1 MLKHLY
7 RRAYNYSSWQIF
19 LLCSSLLVIS
29 GCVSQ
34 QKTYVNPLE
43 NIGSSP
49 SNSLFSNYDLGVV
62 FSENSKNAMKTI
74 QEHREKLQMFGAWA
88 AGSGLEDMNAN
99 YLTSELDRVLNSQF
113 KSVVR
118 LENLKAAA
126 GKSIDAVMILDIF
139 IKIGAFS
146 FDKSKVT
153 VKGIFVDFKG
163 KSLETIV
170 GEGEGAVPW
179 PATNVGFKPAVNMA
193 VGSFNKNLGQA
204 STLAQKL
211 DNLSP
216 SNMVIAASPNL
227 ELPRTSAVNFG
238 NFYAL
243 VIGNN
248 NYRNLPKLKTA
259 IYDAEVVAEVLRNK
273 YNFTVYKIVDGTR
286 ENIIKTFTKLRSQ
299 LTKND
304 NLLIYY
310 AGHGWLD
317 EEANRGYWLPVDA
330 GKKDPTNWLS
340 NATLTDFVRAMRA
353 RHVMIIADS
362 CYSGTLLRGIR
373 ISAATPHDLS
383 RLARKKARTV
393 LTSGGL
399 EPVADS
405 GGGRHSVFAKAL
417 ITVLENNQKI
427 LDGTSLFSKVREL
440 VILNAD
446 QTPEYS
452 NIHKAGHEGGDF
464 IFRRVK

>member
-170 GEGEGAVPW
+170 EGLRLKLSTTTSPDLESTLKELEESLEKA
-179 PATNVGFKPAVNMA
+179 
-193 VGSFNKNLGQA
+193 KNLTAALETESAADRISNVEKEIENLNKPKEIGLPQ
-204 STLAQKL
+204 L
-211 DNLSP
+211 DFSSIDPYYLSIP
-216 SNMVIAASPNL
+216 
-227 ELPRTSAVNFG
+227 
-238 NFYAL
+238 
-243 VIGNN
+243 
-248 NYRNLPKLKTA
+248 
-259 IYDAEVVAEVLRNK
+259 
-273 YNFTVYKIVDGTR
+273 IV
-286 ENIIKTFTKLRSQ
+286 FV
-299 LTKND
+299 
-304 NLLIYY
+304 LLI
-310 AGHGWLD
+310 AIILIKFK
-317 EEANRGYWLPVDA
+317 
-330 GKKDPTNWLS
+330 GKENK
-340 NATLTDFVRAMRA
+340 
-353 RHVMIIADS
+353 
-362 CYSGTLLRGIR
+362 
-373 ISAATPHDLS
+373 
-383 RLARKKARTV
+383 
-393 LTSGGL
+393 GL
-399 EPVADS
+399 
-405 GGGRHSVFAKAL
+405 
-417 ITVLENNQKI
+417 
-427 LDGTSLFSKVREL
+427 
-440 VILNAD
+440 
-446 QTPEYS
+446 
-452 NIHKAGHEGGDF
+452 
-464 IFRRVK
+464 